1 MSNGKKK
8 CELLKSL
15 RKQIAEEYSLAY
27 NPVECTHEGDCLG
40 SCPQCDVE
48 IEDLQRQLDALGV
61 DNIRL
66 NEEILA
72 KMDDI
77 TPASDEDEEL
87 LMGMPDLTILPGIPY
102 PPGDSQQYR
111 ILLMDCR
118 VAGTQYQSLDNVK
131 KLLYHRAP
139 LKLVREEHNKY
150 DEYAVAVHFED
161 DDNNCSYKIG
171 YVPRS
176 LSRVIAVIM
185 DAGWSDIFEAE
196 IDGFKMHADKN
207 ESIHMSIY
215 VLGTREKR

>member
-1 MSNGKKK
+1 MGSGKEK
-8 CELLKSL
+8 CEFLKEL
-15 RKQIAEEYSLAY
+15 RKQIAEEYNLRY
-27 NPVECTHEGDCLG
+27 NPAKCTHEGDCPG
-40 SCPQCDVE
+40 TCPQCDVE

-61 DNIRL
+61 DNICS
-66 NEEILA
+66 NDEILA

-77 TPASDEDEEL
+77 TPVSDEDEEL

-111 ILLMDCR
+111 ISLMDCR
-118 VAGTQYQSLDNVK
+118 VAGAQYQSLDNVK

-139 LKLVREEHNKY
+139 LKLVREQHNKH
-150 DEYAVAVHFED
+150 DEYAVAIYFED
-161 DDNNCSYKIG
+161 DDNRSYKIG

-196 IDGFKMHADKN
+196 IDGFKMSANKTENID
-207 ESIHMSIY
+207 MSIY
-215 VLGTREKR
+215 VLGNSKTC

>member
-66 NEEILA
+66 NDEILA

-87 LMGMPDLTILPGIPY
+87 LTGMPDLTILPGIPY

-111 ILLMDCR
+111 NSLMDCR
-118 VAGTQYQSLDNVK
+118 VAGAQYQSLDNVK

-139 LKLVREEHNKY
+139 LKLVREQHNKH
-150 DEYAVAVHFED
+150 DEYAVAIYFED
-161 DDNNCSYKIG
+161 DDNRSYKIG

-176 LSRVIAVIM
+176 LSRVIAVII

-207 ESIHMSIY
+207 ESIHTRIY
-215 VLGTREKR
+215 VLGNREKR

>member
-1 MSNGKKK
+1 MWRFI
-8 CELLKSL
+8 L
-15 RKQIAEEYSLAY
+15 IAIVIGLIVYFGATIWA
-27 NPVECTHEGDCLG
+27 VIKVVLG
-40 SCPQCDVE
+40 
-48 IEDLQRQLDALGV
+48 IAGV
-61 DNIRL
+61 VMLVISIFRL
-66 NEEILA
+66 
-72 KMDDI
+72 
-77 TPASDEDEEL
+77 ASDEDEEL

-111 ILLMDCR
+111 ISLMDCR